1 MHGLA
6 SQVISIKEYSITS
19 ITKYQYNSQRC
30 KYIWMG
36 SLAGPMNRCG
46 LSNYSE
52 YGSESALGSLEAVPI
67 GAGTH
72 LDGKCFVWLRQKLL
86 KSVRIPAS
94 FFLARQKFFLPIC
107 IPSPIGTASK
117 ISPHTSWRRIFRPDF
132 VKNPCNPPGLRR
144 LFALLDKKSPRQSP
158 HAEILNRL

>member
-1 MHGLA
+1 MRNNMQKLLLLTRKRVHGLA

-72 LDGKCFVWLRQKLL
+72 LDGKFFVWLRQKLL

-94 FFLARQKFFLPIC
+94 FFLARQKIFLANLHTVTYWYSFLIWG
-107 IPSPIGTASK
+107 IIGHSY
-117 ISPHTSWRRIFRPDF
+117 
-132 VKNPCNPPGLRR
+132 
-144 LFALLDKKSPRQSP
+144 
-158 HAEILNRL
+158 

>member
-1 MHGLA
+1 MR
-6 SQVISIKEYSITS
+6 S
-19 ITKYQYNSQRC
+19 SQRADKENGAPRSSPDAPASVPSC
-30 KYIWMG
+30 WLITAFPACVILPQMNHQPMCIWMVK
-36 SLAGPMNRCG
+36 PPFTQ
-46 LSNYSE
+46 YI
-52 YGSESALGSLEAVPI
+52 PI

-72 LDGKCFVWLRQKLL
+72 LDGKFFVWLRQKLL

-117 ISPHTSWRRIFRPDF
+117 SLFRISPHTSWRRIFRPDF